1 MPKEIQKCPR
11 LLSVKSGNVSF
22 QPPDVEA
29 RQRALP
35 HRRRRRHRGSRR
47 SRSPDAG
54 GSSPG
59 QDLTV
64 ALKYRH
70 KAIELIFSIN

>member
-1 MPKEIQKCPR
+1 MPKIAVGKIR
-11 LLSVKSGNVSF
+11 KRFF

>member
-1 MPKEIQKCPR
+1 MPKIAVGKIR
-11 LLSVKSGNVSF
+11 TLNF